1 MNQAV
6 VYTPSGGLV
15 LRESP
20 PKILQ
25 KIAQILDP
33 GTSGTFSQPT
43 RILHPVW
50 GGMCFFFFVNRTFPR
65 SAPLWVFP
73 GEVGEPGTLEY
84 RMHFKDGT
92 DGTDGPWSLV
102 GVLWWL
108 DDLGGRTPNKNGG
121 GVFWTFFGAACLFF
135 GVFFAIGFGGG

>member
-33 GTSGTFSQPT
+33 GTFSQPT

-108 DDLGGRTPNKNGG
+108 DDLGEDELPTKM
-121 GVFWTFFGAACLFF
+121 VVVFFGPFSERPVYFLEFF
-135 GVFFAIGFGGG
+135 LL